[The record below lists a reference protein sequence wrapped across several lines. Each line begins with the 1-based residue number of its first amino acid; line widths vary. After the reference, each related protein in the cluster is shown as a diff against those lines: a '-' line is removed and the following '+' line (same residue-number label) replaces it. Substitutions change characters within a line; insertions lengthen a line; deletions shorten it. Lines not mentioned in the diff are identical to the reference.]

1 MWVLSFHSPD
11 PLWLRHF
18 ELTNKTPNRLVRIPE
33 AVLLYQ
39 ILVDMLRAQARF
51 NLGRY
56 ELSQRLALTLAPAP
70 TPTIEMAGLGS
81 RPPSSLP
88 GIEMAGFD
96 NPM

>member
-56 ELSQRLALTLAPAP
+56 ELSQRLALTLAPSPNADDRNGWSWLQAP
-70 TPTIEMAGLGS
+70 FFIAGDRNGW
-81 RPPSSLP
+81 
-88 GIEMAGFD
+88 F
-96 NPM
+96 